1 MLQDILQTDC
11 VLLSG
16 DNNYF
21 LVQLG
26 NVEERHHPTSNQEEA
41 DVDIFVYLRSPF
53 CDTNILVLAL
63 GIFRDHKERVF
74 YDYGNGHHK
83 RSILLSSLGMDENHR
98 DALIGFHSFNGT
110 NYTSAFFR
118 KGKKRFWSVRQ
129 WDDCFIQAFN
139 VLGSYWNIDQ
149 NLECL
154 LQGYL
159 CSLYREK
166 KLSVNEVRF

>member
-1 MLQDILQTDC
+1 MLQDIIQTDC

-16 DNNYF
+16 DNNCC

-26 NVEERHHPTSNQEEA
+26 NVEERYHPTSNQEEA
-41 DVDIFVYLRSPF
+41 DTKVTLHSLDTLSNTGIFAYLRSPF
-53 CDTNILVLAL
+53 HDTNILVLAL

-129 WDDCFIQAFN
+129 
-139 VLGSYWNIDQ
+139 
-149 NLECL
+149 
-154 LQGYL
+154 
-159 CSLYREK
+159 
-166 KLSVNEVRF
+166 